1 MAEGTHKFFKK
12 YRQKS
17 DNYNMTKQKQKK
29 KKRKSE
35 GSKGWDEVI
44 GWTI

>member
-12 YRQKS
+12 YRQKN

>member
-12 YRQKS
+12 YRQKN

-29 KKRKSE
+29 KKERVKE
-35 GSKGWDEVI
+35 VKG
-44 GWTI
+44 GMRL